1 MTKTN
6 YPIEKVSWEEVK
18 ELAYNIAKKIEQD
31 NVKIDVIIPVLRGGM
46 PLALLLS
53 SILNVSE
60 MACIHIRR
68 SLSDEPNAEFG
79 KPTLKGITNDK
90 IIKNANVLIVDD
102 TLDSKETLD
111 YAKNIIQQYNP
122 RNIEIAI
129 LYNFNKETFN
139 KIYSGEEVIEYKWVV
154 FPWEENKEV

>member
-6 YPIEKVSWEEVK
+6 YTIEEVSWDEVK
-18 ELAYNIAKKIEQD
+18 KLAYNIAKKIKDD
-31 NVKIDVIIPVLRGGM
+31 NVKVDVIIPVLRGGM

-53 SILNVSE
+53 SLLNISE

-79 KPTLKGITNDK
+79 KPILKGITNDK

-122 RNIEIAI
+122 KNIEIAI
-129 LYNFNKETFN
+129 LYNFNKATFN
-139 KIYSGEEVIEYKWVV
+139 EIYSGEEVSEYKWVV
-154 FPWEENKEV
+154 FPWEEV